1 MYLTQH
7 MMLLINVH
15 TRTYEITI
23 VGKKTSFIL
32 KQFQCKIASKA
43 TFFKQNY
50 SKPNSDGKIVKTL
63 LNSYELTLSTIG
75 SFLLNFVK
83 IELQPC
89 ELKIFSYI
97 LCVHL

>member
-1 MYLTQH
+1 MRAL
-7 MMLLINVH
+7 
-15 TRTYEITI
+15 
-23 VGKKTSFIL
+23 FIL

-50 SKPNSDGKIVKTL
+50 SKPNSDGKIIVKTV

-75 SFLLNFVK
+75 SFFLNFVK
-83 IELQPC
+83 IELQSC

-97 LCVHL
+97 LYVHL